1 MARKF
6 HAVSVRESHLVAD
19 FERRGNPG
27 FLGGIDHL
35 VRVADSPFGEICGV
49 LSVVI

>member
-1 MARKF
+1 MARKSR
-6 HAVSVRESHLVAD
+6 AVSIRESHLVAD
-19 FERRGNPG
+19 FERRGDPG